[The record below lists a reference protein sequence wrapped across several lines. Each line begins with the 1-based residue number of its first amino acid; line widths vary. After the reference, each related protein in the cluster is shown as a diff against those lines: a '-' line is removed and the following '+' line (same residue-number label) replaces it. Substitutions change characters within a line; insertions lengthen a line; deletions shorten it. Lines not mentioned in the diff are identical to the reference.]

1 MRKLAVAVVSVLA
14 AVSAIASTPAA
25 PARAAPTPATVF
37 VLAGGGWGHGVGMSQ
52 WGAYGQA
59 KAGRDY
65 RAILGHYYRGTTLA
79 TGTTAPERV
88 RVLIADG
95 VGTVTLSSTEPIVA
109 VDGAGKRHR
118 LGRAVEL
125 DAKLRLPI
133 GPKEKPKAVP
143 GPVELEPTRGASL
156 AYGGRAFRGT
166 FRVLPSGS
174 SLQLVNV
181 VRLEAYLLGVVPVEM
196 PKDWPLE
203 ALKAQAVAARTFA
216 VGKSLA
222 GRTFDLYADWR
233 SQAYYGIGSEAP
245 GSSQA
250 VRETRSQILTYD
262 GRPAQVFYFSS
273 SGGRTLSALDVF
285 GSDVPYLHA
294 VEDPW
299 DDVSPHHRWPSRLL
313 SSAQAA
319 KLFGLGA
326 TMADASLVP
335 GSSGRPAVLRLT
347 TAGGGTTELRLA
359 DVRSR
364 LGLKSTGFTLGVLRL
379 DRPSVAAKGKLAVLT
394 GVTRALDGVVL
405 ERRGPGGV
413 WSQVEQIVPSPNGA
427 FSVRLR
433 PERTAV
439 YRLSAGGLAGPLVM
453 LRVAE

>member
-1 MRKLAVAVVSVLA
+1 MRLLLASLVSLLALAGACAVTA
-14 AVSAIASTPAA
+14 PAA
-25 PARAAPTPATVF
+25 TPGPSTAF

-79 TGTTAPERV
+79 TGASTPEKV

-95 VGTVTLSSTEPIVA
+95 VGTVTLSSREPIVA
-109 VDGAGKRHR
+109 VDGTGKRHR

-125 DAKLRLPI
+125 DAKLRLPL

-143 GPVELEPTRGASL
+143 GPVQLEPTRGASL
-156 AYGGRAFRGT
+156 TYGDRAFRGT
-166 FRVLPSGS
+166 FRVLPTGA

-181 VRLEAYLLGVVPVEM
+181 VQLEAYLLGVVPGEM

-216 VGKSLA
+216 VSKLLA
-222 GRTFDLYADWR
+222 GKTFDLYADWR
-233 SQAYYGIGSEAP
+233 SQAYYGIGSEASGP
-245 GSSQA
+245 TQA
-250 VRETRSQILTYD
+250 VRETRAQILTYD
-262 GRPAQVFYFSS
+262 GRAAQVFYFSS

-285 GSDVPYLHA
+285 GSDVPYLLS
-294 VEDPW
+294 VDDPW
-299 DDVSPHHRWPSRLL
+299 DEVSPHHRWPSRLL
-313 SSAQAA
+313 SSANAA
-319 KLFGLGA
+319 KLFGLGGA
-326 TMADASLVP
+326 MADAALVP
-335 GSSGRPAVLRLT
+335 GSPGRPAVLRLT
-347 TAGGGTTELRLA
+347 TAGGATSELRLA

-379 DRPSVAAKGKLAVLT
+379 DQPSVAPKGKVAALT
-394 GVTRALDGVVL
+394 GIARALDGVVL
-405 ERRGPGGV
+405 ERRGPGGA
-413 WSQVEQIVPSPNGA
+413 WSQVEQIAPAPSGA
-427 FSVRLR
+427 FSVKLR

-439 YRLSAGGLAGPLVM
+439 YRLSAGGLAGPPVT
-453 LRVAE
+453 LRVAV